1 MECLLC
7 HGKSGLFGSSGQ
19 GVQHEAGGQHRV
31 RPAQGRGMGEAGAH
45 AGRFE
50 IMAQGGEA
58 QGQRVRVPADKARG
72 AMAGGLDLDP
82 YRAADR
88 LQRGVQPGQV
98 RRPPREGRVQVPGQT
113 RGMDM
118 LGQAPLGHMP
128 G

>member
-1 MECLLC
+1 MGCLLC
-7 HGKSGLFGSSGQ
+7 HGKSCLFGLSGQ

-58 QGQRVRVPADKARG
+58 QGQRARVSADKARG

-82 YRAADR
+82 DRAVGR

-98 RRPPREGRVQVPGQT
+98 RGSSREGRVQVPGQG
-113 RGMDM
+113 RGIDM
-118 LGQAPLGHMP
+118 REEAPLGHMP